1 MTKYHSVKLAYDG
14 EIFDSKKELNRYI
27 ELIDRLNCGE
37 INTLQRQVKYE
48 LIPKMRDEN
57 GKAVRSCSY
66 KADFTYHD
74 NITGKDVVEDV
85 KGYRTPEYRI
95 KRKLMLMVHGITV
108 QEV

>member
-57 GKAVRSCSY
+57 GKAVRACSY

-74 NITGKDVVEDV
+74 NVTGKDVVEDV